1 MRVDYGRTANA
12 GRDAVPPPDL
22 DEPMIRLRRFAPL
35 LLALLVVAGV
45 RDAWTVRAWA
55 ELARVSHS
63 SVGPLSRDVLSADGH
78 LPAPTYLAGE
88 GISLD
93 RLAERG
99 GGSPRIPIGAARAV
113 LSGVGTI
120 RTLAPEQSRIRSIER
135 SHLEFAAVLAAARAG
150 ILKSLNTAHPP
161 PRSA

>member
-99 GGSPRIPIGAARAV
+99 GSPRLPTGAAR
-113 LSGVGTI
+113 LLTSGVAEL
-120 RTLAPEQSRIRSIER
+120 RTLAPEYSRIRSIQR
-135 SHLEFAAVLAAARAG
+135 SHLEFAPILAAARAG
-150 ILKSLNTAHPP
+150 VLKSLNTAHPP
-161 PRSA
+161 PRTA